1 MTTMPSILLLL
12 LHAATCTALATTY
25 NYFAFGSNLV
35 PETMTALRNLDP
47 ISSTAAVL
55 PDYKLRF
62 NIAGLPLVEPSAAA
76 VEKCNGE
83 VVHGVVYT
91 LTEDDFARVG
101 STEGVPFAYRWQ
113 SCDVYPYIGDG
124 DKAGYEAV
132 LAANDKEPM
141 VAYTLVSGSSSTSR
155 DTDIP
160 PSKSYRDILID
171 GARFWKMDADYV
183 QSLESTPYARNLL
196 IPDGLS
202 GATLRIAEFRQKY
215 FGTISKGR

>member
-1 MTTMPSILLLL
+1 MLPILFLL
-12 LHAATCTALATTY
+12 LHAAGCTALATTY

-35 PETMTALRNLDP
+35 PETMTALRNLVP

-62 NIAGLPLVEPSAAA
+62 SIAGLPMVEPSAAA
-76 VEKCNGE
+76 VEECKGE

-91 LTEDDFARVG
+91 LTENDFARVG

-113 SCDVYPYIGDG
+113 ACDVYPYVGDG
-124 DKAGYEAV
+124 EKAGDEAV
-132 LAANDKEPM
+132 AVTDKEPM
-141 VAYTLVSGSSSTSR
+141 VAYTLVSGSSTSR
-155 DTDIP
+155 ATDIP

-183 QSLESTPYARNLL
+183 QSLENTPYARNLL

-202 GATLRIAEFRQKY
+202 GATLRAAEFRQKY
-215 FGTISKGR
+215 FGTKGR